1 MGFLFPIIERLA
13 THFSHLNYQLVL
25 HYEKQRAH
33 SLLKALFWEVQFF
46 LASFKIHAHFTD
58 VVLVNADEM
67 DMWEVKQLIKHTDS
81 AKNEYTKILT
91 SGH

>member
-13 THFSHLNYQLVL
+13 MHFSHLNYQLVL

-33 SLLKALFWEVQFF
+33 SLLKALFCSFF
-46 LASFKIHAHFTD
+46 FSFLFKIRAYFTD

-67 DMWEVKQLIKHTDS
+67 DMREVKQLIKHTDS
-81 AKNEYTKILT
+81 TKNEYTKILT